1 LFARISAPGYRSIA
15 DKEFEM
21 SAGRVRADLDWL
33 LVPSSYAKVFRRSQ
47 EVISLVLSASR
58 SAKEKAANA
67 AALLYITTD
76 FCRLVEQGKPIDRC
90 RGYYSSTKYPFPLA
104 DGSPFIGDWRART
117 ILSSLQESLGKDLAV
132 DKTASYDGAAGSIYT
147 PTANGIAVLRL
158 VAKRLVDE
166 ALAYGIDPSLAEP
179 KVIRTEYFALPAED
193 IGRRSK
199 LGIFIRCPIHSD
211 GKERTPSAIMF
222 EGGSRAVYCF
232 ACARTIGGWKEEDG
246 TYYLSLLLNPT
257 VSTARRAP
265 DAIPNEVEFVDSS
278 QPPAPLESC
287 EVMAAFDSY
296 AACESQIPEYRTRLE
311 AAKTLATVGRGK
323 HVSRMVAREFGEGK
337 KEIRVPG
344 KRPAQRRLGAVR
356 TTLYKMA
363 GKSEPK
369 LRYATRVDPME
380 QMSTSWSKVAKF
392 GDNENSDEYMT
403 LASAL
408 EALAPGVDPK
418 ATYPDEYITIHDM
431 THDDETQSDRKYT
444 SKEDGSTEII
454 VLYKPKSFRAVSG
467 QYVLIDIDHLDR
479 RTHSP
484 MTAEGREI
492 EAKMVEGFR
501 SALSSHA
508 ASPMFSGRG
517 TVVETSKTGMQ
528 ILLQLS
534 RPLITQHALESFYA
548 DPLIKQA
555 IMSLGE
561 EMRKVMERGGEV
573 DPAVHTV
580 GRNARLAGTTR
591 IDKNGGFFISRLI
604 ATL

>member
-1 LFARISAPGYRSIA
+1 
-15 DKEFEM
+15 
-21 SAGRVRADLDWL
+21 VRADLDWL
-33 LVPSSYAKVFRRSQ
+33 LVPSIYAKVFKRSQ

-117 ILSSLQESLGKDLAV
+117 ILSSLQESLGKDLTV

-147 PTANGIAVLRL
+147 LTANGIAVLRL
-158 VAKRLVDE
+158 VAKRLADE
-166 ALAYGIDPSLAEP
+166 AVAYGIDPSLAEP

-193 IGRRSK
+193 IGHRSK

-222 EGGSRAVYCF
+222 DGGSRAVYCF
-232 ACARTIGGWKEEDG
+232 ACTRTIGGWKQEGG

-257 VSTARRAP
+257 IPTARRTNEAAP
-265 DAIPNEVEFVDSS
+265 RTNEFEFV
-278 QPPAPLESC
+278 PLTSTQS

-296 AACESQIPEYRTRLE
+296 AACESQIPEYRTRLA
-311 AAKTLATVGRGK
+311 AAKSLATVGRGT
-323 HVSRMVAREFGEGK
+323 HTSQMVAREFGDGK
-337 KEIRVPG
+337 KEIRVVAW
-344 KRPAQRRLGAVR
+344 RSDQRRLGAVR
-356 TTLYKMA
+356 TTLHKVA

-369 LRYATRVDPME
+369 LRYATHVDPLE
-380 QMSTSWSKVAKF
+380 QMATAWSKVEKY
-392 GDNENSDEYMT
+392 GNNENSDEYMT
-403 LASAL
+403 LAAAL
-408 EALAPGVDPK
+408 ESLAPGVDPK
-418 ATYPDEYITIHDM
+418 TKYPDEYITIHDM
-431 THDDETQSDRKYT
+431 THDDETHRDLKFT
-444 SKEDGSTEII
+444 SKEDGSEQIS

-467 QYVLIDIDHLDR
+467 QYILIDIDHLTR

-484 MTAEGREI
+484 MAADGKEI
-492 EAKMVEGFR
+492 EAKMIEGFR
-501 SALSSHA
+501 SALASHA
-508 ASPMFSGRG
+508 ASGMFSGHG
-517 TVVETSKTGMQ
+517 SVVETSKTGMQ

-534 RPLITQHALESFYA
+534 RPLVTQHALESFYA

-561 EMRKVMERGGEV
+561 EMRKVIERGGDV

-580 GRNARLAGTTR
+580 GRYARLAGTTR
-591 IDKNGGFFISRLI
+591 IDKDGTFFISRLVAI
-604 ATL
+604 F